1 MMTPGIRA
9 LSMLGHEVSVAI
21 DKSVENYY
29 LILKDNPYIKEIYDY
44 NLVDKTKF
52 DKYIDLSFIAYKY
65 EMAGLSLPRVE
76 IFNKA
81 LGVKPET
88 NVPTLALKK
97 KQTEEKSVCLHF
109 SAAEERRS
117 LKENVKKSLIK
128 SFKENNYK
136 IYLVDKRDNVKPDAS
151 IIDLSDLN
159 ILEAA
164 KQASKASLFIGV
176 DSSWM
181 HIFSAFETK
190 SVILF
195 SSTKPETRIVSNTQ
209 KVIYTNSECR
219 GCFYKSCQVL
229 QCVENLTSEY
239 IINELKKEKIL
250 L

>member
-1 MMTPGIRA
+1 MMTPGIKA

-29 LILKDNPYIKEIYDY
+29 LILKDNAYIKEIYDY

-136 IYLVDKRDNVKPDAS
+136 IYLVDKRDNV
-151 IIDLSDLN
+151 
-159 ILEAA
+159 
-164 KQASKASLFIGV
+164 
-176 DSSWM
+176 
-181 HIFSAFETK
+181 
-190 SVILF
+190 
-195 SSTKPETRIVSNTQ
+195 
-209 KVIYTNSECR
+209 
-219 GCFYKSCQVL
+219 
-229 QCVENLTSEY
+229 
-239 IINELKKEKIL
+239 
-250 L
+250 